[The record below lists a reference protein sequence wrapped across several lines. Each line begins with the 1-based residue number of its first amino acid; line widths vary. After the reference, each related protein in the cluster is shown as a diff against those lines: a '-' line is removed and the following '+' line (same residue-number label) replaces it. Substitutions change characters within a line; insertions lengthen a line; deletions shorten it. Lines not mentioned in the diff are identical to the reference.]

1 MGRRPQVIVDGQMG
15 RPRPDGCEGLGCE
28 ITDCDLRRVS
38 SFSLALY
45 SEYLGLRP
53 TGSSRGVQV
62 QFAEHLH
69 RNMLWIPNPLGQH
82 TFSCRAA
89 EWPKRY
95 RTIINPQ

>member
-1 MGRRPQVIVDGQMG
+1 MDKWAGRGLVVARDSAVKLLTVIYDEY
-15 RPRPDGCEGLGCE
+15 PP
-28 ITDCDLRRVS
+28 
-38 SFSLALY
+38 SLSLY